1 MTITFDEVHE
11 CFGTTVNRDFLRMI
25 AGDILGAGAFRIVFQ
40 HEHRK
45 DLVLKF
51 EPRAHSFHNI
61 AEWDFWHDNKN
72 RKSVARWLAP
82 CAFISPCGAIL
93 AMKKTSKPQ
102 LKDYPKKLPRF
113 LTDLKRKNFGLY
125 KGKLVAH
132 DYGLYR
138 VNVPTDRARADWW
151 GDSTT

>member
-1 MTITFDEVHE
+1 MTVTFDEVYE

-61 AEWDFWHDNKN
+61 AEWDFWTDNQDN
-72 RKSVARWLAP
+72 EAIARWLAP
-82 CAFISPCGAIL
+82 CEYISPCGIIL
-93 AMKKTSKPQ
+93 VMKKTSKPRAE
-102 LKDYPKKLPRF
+102 DYPNMLPAF
-113 LTDLKRKNFGLY
+113 LTDLKRKNFGMY
-125 KGKLVAH
+125 KGHLVSH
-132 DYGLYR
+132 DYGMYQMKVSTR
-138 VNVPTDRARADWW
+138 RTKAKWY